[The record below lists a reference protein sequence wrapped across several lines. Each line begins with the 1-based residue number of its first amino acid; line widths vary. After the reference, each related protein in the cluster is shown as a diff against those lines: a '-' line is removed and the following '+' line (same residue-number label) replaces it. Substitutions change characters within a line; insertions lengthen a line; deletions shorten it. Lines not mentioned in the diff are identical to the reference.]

1 MQLRP
6 DKTAEER
13 RLLER
18 LETASANLSPLQ
30 LKTRMLQ
37 THIERLRPD
46 ELWQISEFLQ
56 LFAGAS
62 GSLCAGGSDSSALL
76 DRLTSCLD
84 EQSIKLTQLLGKLT
98 WIPTLPT
105 TRSNVEPQE
114 SFPHDS
120 QRTSSTLLVART
132 NATSSP
138 TQTPYPKESHSAQ
151 SGMRTKQ
158 CSYSFLN
165 LFTIIIIKSTRII
178 FKYAPFLFADIT
190 KTPLATIVDSIKLK
204 LVELSNALPSEVNDT
219 DELEKL
225 FKDVAHYLEEF
236 RNELKNGYRL
246 LASNNKTGEKEL
258 AAGCSDAG
266 GAILGLLKKM
276 QIYSED
282 IPKVKRTG
290 YSMILS
296 YFKDLAN
303 DLKEMTAL
311 SENKIVLG
319 IQQRF
324 QKSLNNFSQIIIN
337 SLK

>member
-1 MQLRP
+1 M
-6 DKTAEER
+6 
-13 RLLER
+13 
-18 LETASANLSPLQ
+18 
-30 LKTRMLQ
+30 
-37 THIERLRPD
+37 
-46 ELWQISEFLQ
+46 
-56 LFAGAS
+56 
-62 GSLCAGGSDSSALL
+62 
-76 DRLTSCLD
+76 
-84 EQSIKLTQLLGKLT
+84 
-98 WIPTLPT
+98 
-105 TRSNVEPQE
+105 
-114 SFPHDS
+114 
-120 QRTSSTLLVART
+120 
-132 NATSSP
+132 
-138 TQTPYPKESHSAQ
+138 
-151 SGMRTKQ
+151 
-158 CSYSFLN
+158 
-165 LFTIIIIKSTRII
+165 
-178 FKYAPFLFADIT
+178 
-190 KTPLATIVDSIKLK
+190 
-204 LVELSNALPSEVNDT
+204 NDT
-219 DELEKL
+219 AELEKL

-246 LASNNKTGEKEL
+246 LASSNKTGEKEL